1 MKINEDFIAQM
12 QKAAQLL
19 QTEGPMAAT
28 AAVQRALHG
37 AAPEGA
43 TSPFAHQAAAETMVN
58 INPAFTGTAKAQAA
72 SPRKVFANLAQR
84 LRAGMD
90 RPVVEDVATDSADPL
105 KGKFLSLSC
114 TAPAGTRAYKLYIP
128 STYAGEPAPLVVMLH
143 GCTQTAASFAAGS
156 LMNRTADRHGFLVA
170 YPEQSTEENQG
181 RCWNW
186 FSPSHQARGGGEPA
200 SIAGAV
206 GAVAEAED
214 RWTVDPAR
222 VFVAGMSAG
231 GAMAAAVAAT
241 YPDVFAAVAI
251 HSGLAYGS
259 ARTLPAAMQAMRR
272 GGPDPEAQ
280 GDAAFAAMNAA
291 ARVVPALVIHG
302 TADAVVDPVN
312 AEHAVRQWM
321 ATNRRAARGAYEPEL
336 DRPDA
341 TVRDDG
347 AGALPFTRRTWLDAG
362 GRIVQELI
370 EVEGLGHA
378 WSGGAAGGSYTD
390 PRGPSASDEIHD
402 FFARVSA

>member
-1 MKINEDFIAQM
+1 MELIDWRELY
-12 QKAAQLL
+12 AANRAVIEGRPVSPADIGLRTGPALL
-19 QTEGPMAAT
+19 DMAPGGAGPLGGFSPALPGAGSL
-28 AAVQRALHG
+28 ASIRALPSPS
-37 AAPEGA
+37 AP
-43 TSPFAHQAAAETMVN
+43 
-58 INPAFTGTAKAQAA
+58 GTD
-72 SPRKVFANLAQR
+72 R
-84 LRAGMD
+84 LIRLEHDDGRRA
-90 RPVVEDVATDSADPL
+90 RPVYVYAPPDLDP
-105 KGKFLSLSC
+105 
-114 TAPAGTRAYKLYIP
+114 AV
-128 STYAGEPAPLVVMLH
+128 PAPLVVMLH

-200 SIAGAV
+200 SIAGA
-206 GAVAEAED
+206 GRAVAEAED

-302 TADAVVDPVN
+302 TADTVVDPVN

-341 TVRDDG
+341 SVRDDG

>member
-1 MKINEDFIAQM
+1 MELIDWRELYAANRSVIEGRAVSPADVGLGLAPAPLHVASDAGPGLGLAPALLAGGGLPSVPAPPAPSAFETARLIA
-12 QKAAQLL
+12 L
-19 QTEGPMAAT
+19 EHHDGR
-28 AAVQRALHG
+28 RA
-37 AAPEGA
+37 
-43 TSPFAHQAAAETMVN
+43 
-58 INPAFTGTAKAQAA
+58 
-72 SPRKVFANLAQR
+72 
-84 LRAGMD
+84 
-90 RPVVEDVATDSADPL
+90 RPVHVYAPPDLDP
-105 KGKFLSLSC
+105 
-114 TAPAGTRAYKLYIP
+114 AV
-128 STYAGEPAPLVVMLH
+128 PAPLVVMLH
-143 GCTQTAASFAAGS
+143 GCTQTAASFSAGS

-170 YPEQSTEENQG
+170 YPEQSTEENPS

-186 FSPSHQARGGGEPA
+186 FSPSHQARGAGEAGAVAGAGGAGEPA

-206 GAVAEAED
+206 RAVAEAEH

-231 GAMAAAVAAT
+231 GAMAAAMAAT

-259 ARTLPAAMQAMRR
+259 ARTLPAATQAMRR

-280 GDAAFAAMNAA
+280 GHAAFAAMDGA

-321 ATNRRAARGAYEPEL
+321 ATNRRAAGGAYEPDL
-336 DRPDA
+336 HRPDA

-347 AGALPFTRRTWLDAG
+347 SGARPFSRRTWLDARG
-362 GRIVQELI
+362 HIVQELI
-370 EVEGLGHA
+370 EIEGLGHA
-378 WSGGAAGGSYTD
+378 WSGGSAGASYTD
-390 PRGPSASDEIHD
+390 PRGPSASDAIHD
-402 FFARVSA
+402 FFA